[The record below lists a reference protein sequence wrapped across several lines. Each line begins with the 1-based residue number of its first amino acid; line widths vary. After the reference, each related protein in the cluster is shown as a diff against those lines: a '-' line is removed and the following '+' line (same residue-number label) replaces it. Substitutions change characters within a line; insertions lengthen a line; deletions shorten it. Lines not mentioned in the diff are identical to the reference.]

1 MPPGEA
7 VSQNSAIADRLARG
21 ETVQWRPHGNSM
33 TPKLKSGQLVTVAPA
48 KLEDI
53 RVGEVVFA
61 KVKGAFYL
69 HLVRQ
74 IGDDGRV
81 LIANNHGHVNGWSRQ
96 IYGKLIKVEP

>member
-1 MPPGEA
+1 M
-7 VSQNSAIADRLARG
+7 SQNSAIADRLARG

-61 KVKGAFYL
+61 KVRGAFYL